1 MPVGE
6 SYIFGIVANW
16 KRKEAI
22 AGVATCIEALL
33 RRGQRYV
40 LEERTAVWGNLK
52 GDRVPVTDM
61 GKACDL
67 VISFG
72 GDGTLLSVGRLV
84 AANEVPVLAVN
95 LGGLGFLAEMGFELL
110 EPALDAI
117 LTDRFLV
124 ESRMLLSIRL
134 ERATGEVERDILAVN
149 DLVLSAKAIS
159 RIVTVNANIQR
170 ERLFSYRGDGI
181 IVATPTGSTAYS
193 LSAGGP
199 IVDPRIDLILLT
211 PICAHSLTVRPLI
224 IPPNLEVGIEVR
236 TRGKEEIVATIDGQV
251 TYTLNEDDQV
261 FVTRAKKRLRLIRL
275 EEKDF
280 YKLLGEKL
288 GWGIRDH
295 TPPEPKGEG

>member
-1 MPVGE
+1 MAATD

-16 KRKEAI
+16 KQRDAVN
-22 AGVATCIEALL
+22 GVTSCLEALEK
-33 RRGQRYV
+33 RGQRYV
-40 LEERTAVWGNLK
+40 IEERTAVWGNLK
-52 GDRVPVTDM
+52 GDRVAITEM

-95 LGGLGFLAEMGFELL
+95 LGGLGFLSEMDISLMET
-110 EPALDAI
+110 AVDAI

-134 ERATGEVERDILAVN
+134 ERSGGEMERDILAVN
-149 DLVLSAKAIS
+149 DLVLGPKAIS
-159 RIVTVNANIQR
+159 RIVIVNAYIHS

-181 IVATPTGSTAYS
+181 IASTPTGSTAYS

-199 IVDPRIDLILLT
+199 IVDPRVDVLLLT

-224 IPPNLEVGIEVR
+224 IPPNLEVGIELR
-236 TRGKEEIVATIDGQV
+236 TRGKEEAVMTVDGQS
-251 TYTLNEDDQV
+251 TYTLGEDDRV
-261 FVTRAKKRLRLIRL
+261 YVTRAKKRLRLIRL

-280 YKLLGEKL
+280 YKLLQEKL
-288 GWGIRDH
+288 GWGIQ
-295 TPPEPKGEG
+295 EVVPKPRGEG

>member
-1 MPVGE
+1 MAVSD

-16 KRKEAI
+16 KQKDAVN
-22 AGVATCIEALL
+22 GVASCLEALET
-33 RRGQRYV
+33 RGQRYV
-40 LEERTAVWGNLK
+40 IEERTAVWGNLK
-52 GDRVPVTDM
+52 GDRVAITEM

-95 LGGLGFLAEMGFELL
+95 LGGLGFLSEMDISLMET
-110 EPALDAI
+110 AVDAI

-134 ERATGEVERDILAVN
+134 DRSGGEMERDILAVN
-149 DLVLSAKAIS
+149 DLVLGPKAIS
-159 RIVTVNANIQR
+159 RIVIVNAYIHR

-181 IVATPTGSTAYS
+181 IAATPTGSTAYS

-199 IVDPRIDLILLT
+199 IVDPRVDVLLLT

-224 IPPNLEVGIEVR
+224 IPPNLEVGIELR
-236 TRGKEEIVATIDGQV
+236 TRGKEEAVMTVDGQS
-251 TYTLNEDDQV
+251 TYTLAEDDRV
-261 FVTRAKKRLRLIRL
+261 YVTRAKKRLRLIRL

-280 YKLLGEKL
+280 YKLLREKL
-288 GWGIRDH
+288 GWGIQEYV
-295 TPPEPKGEG
+295 PEPRGEG

>member
-1 MPVGE
+1 MAVTD

-16 KRKEAI
+16 KQRDAVN
-22 AGVATCIEALL
+22 GVASCLEALKK
-33 RRGQRYV
+33 RGQRYV
-40 LEERTAVWGNLK
+40 IEERTAVWGNLK
-52 GDRVPVTDM
+52 GDRVAIAEM
-61 GKACDL
+61 GEACDL

-95 LGGLGFLAEMGFELL
+95 LGGLGFLSEMDIGLMET
-110 EPALDAI
+110 AVDAI

-134 ERATGEVERDILAVN
+134 ERLNGETERDVLAVN
-149 DLVLSAKAIS
+149 DLVLGPKAIS
-159 RIVTVNANIQR
+159 RIVIVNAYIHR

-181 IVATPTGSTAYS
+181 IAATPTGSTAYS

-199 IVDPRIDLILLT
+199 IVDPRVDVLLLT

-224 IPPNLEVGIEVR
+224 IPANLEVGIDLQ
-236 TRGKEEIVATIDGQV
+236 TRGKEEVVMTVDGQA
-251 TYTLNEDDQV
+251 TYTLAEGDRV
-261 FVTRAKKRLRLIRL
+261 YVTRAKKRLRLIRL

-280 YKLLGEKL
+280 YKLLQEKL
-288 GWGIRDH
+288 GWGVQ
-295 TPPEPKGEG
+295 TYVPEPRGEG

>member
-1 MPVGE
+1 MAVTD

-16 KRKEAI
+16 KQKDAVN
-22 AGVATCIEALL
+22 GVASCLEALKK
-33 RRGQRYV
+33 RGQRFV
-40 LEERTAVWGNLK
+40 IEERTAVWGNLK
-52 GDRVPVTDM
+52 GDRVAITEM
-61 GKACDL
+61 GEACDL

-95 LGGLGFLAEMGFELL
+95 LGGLGFLSEMDIGLMET
-110 EPALDAI
+110 AVDAI

-134 ERATGEVERDILAVN
+134 ERLNGETERDILAVN
-149 DLVLSAKAIS
+149 DLVLGPKAIS
-159 RIVTVNANIQR
+159 RIVIVNAYIHR

-181 IVATPTGSTAYS
+181 IAATPTGSTAYS

-199 IVDPRIDLILLT
+199 IVDPRVDVLLLT

-224 IPPNLEVGIEVR
+224 IPPNLEVGIDLQ
-236 TRGKEEIVATIDGQV
+236 TRGKEEVVMTVDGQA
-251 TYTLNEDDQV
+251 TYTLAEGDRV
-261 FVTRAKKRLRLIRL
+261 YVTRAKKRLRLIRL

-280 YKLLGEKL
+280 YKLLQEKL
-288 GWGIRDH
+288 GWGVQ
-295 TPPEPKGEG
+295 TYVPEPRGEG

>member
-1 MPVGE
+1 MAGTE

-16 KRKEAI
+16 KRKEAVH
-22 AGVATCIEALL
+22 GVGACIDALL
-33 RRGQRYV
+33 RRNQRYV

-52 GDRVPVTDM
+52 GDRVPVAEM

-72 GDGTLLSVGRLV
+72 GDGTLLSIGRLV
-84 AANEVPVLAVN
+84 AANEVPILAVN
-95 LGGLGFLAEMGFELL
+95 LGGLGFLSEMDLSLL
-110 EPALDAI
+110 ETAVDAI

-124 ESRMLLSIRL
+124 ESRMLLSARI
-134 ERATGEVERDILAVN
+134 ERGTGEVERDILAVN
-149 DLVLSAKAIS
+149 DIVMGPKSIS
-159 RIVTVNANIQR
+159 RIVLVNANIQR
-170 ERLFSYRGDGI
+170 ERLFSYRGDGVI
-181 IVATPTGSTAYS
+181 CATPTGSTAYS

-199 IVDPRIDLILLT
+199 IVDPRVDLLLLT

-236 TRGKEEIVATIDGQV
+236 TRGKEEVIVTVDGQV
-251 TYTLNEDDQV
+251 AYTLAENDQV

-280 YKLLGEKL
+280 YKLLQEKL

-295 TPPEPKGEG
+295 QPEPLGEG